1 MAIVEALYQ
10 AFGDLNVSSAAEGE
24 LTVSRQSMLILLAF
38 SAIARAVLGGVGY
51 DDLSV
56 FFGLFVLLV
65 LLRPSSGQ
73 DPAVQNAS
81 NWIWNA

>member
-1 MAIVEALYQ
+1 
-10 AFGDLNVSSAAEGE
+10 
-24 LTVSRQSMLILLAF
+24 MLILLAF